1 MKYIHI
7 LVTGRV
13 QGVFFRA
20 FTKKTAD
27 DCAIKGWVKNL
38 PDSRVEAFAIGAEDK
53 INIFLDNLRAGPP
66 ASRVDDVE
74 VTVIAPED
82 IKDQEQYNDFQILR

>member
-1 MKYIHI
+1 MKCIHI

-20 FTKKTAD
+20 FTKKSAD
-27 DCAIKGWVKNL
+27 ECAIKGWVKNL

-53 INIFLDNLRAGPP
+53 INDFLDKLRAGPP
-66 ASRVDDVE
+66 ASRVDDIE
-74 VTVIAPED
+74 VDVVAPQDTE
-82 IKDQEQYNDFQILR
+82 EEYNDFRILR

>member
-1 MKYIHI
+1 MKCIHI

-20 FTKKTAD
+20 FTKKSAD
-27 DCAIKGWVKNL
+27 ECAIKGWVKNL

-53 INIFLDNLRAGPP
+53 INDFLDKLRAGPP
-66 ASRVDDVE
+66 ASRVDDVK
-74 VTVIAPED
+74 VKLTAPADVKENPD
-82 IKDQEQYNDFQILR
+82 DFRILY

>member
-20 FTKKTAD
+20 FTKKSAD
-27 DCAIKGWVKNL
+27 DGGVKGWVKNL
-38 PDSRVEAFAIGAEDK
+38 PDGRVEAFAIGAEDK
-53 INIFLDNLRAGPP
+53 INDFLDKL
-66 ASRVDDVE
+66 SRCSGA
-74 VTVIAPED
+74 TRYKRPGTI
-82 IKDQEQYNDFQILR
+82 Q